1 MYQALE
7 STSNHRWSFSDEF
20 WRGLVSALA
29 GVIVIGLL
37 VLVITLSS

>member
-1 MYQALE
+1 MFDTID
-7 STSNHRWSFSDEF
+7 STSSRTAKLSNEF

-37 VLVITLSS
+37 VLVITLSG